1 MKALSRALNALYS
14 AVEVVS
20 NALMVALFIIVA
32 LGVLS
37 RYVFAQPFFWTEEL
51 ALFTLA
57 WMVFLAGSL
66 AIRRWDHL
74 RVTYFMEKLP
84 PSAAKAIDLAT
95 RLLVAAFLIYALV
108 IAARVIPQVA
118 PTEIA
123 PALNINMVVPQLSLI
138 VGLALMSIQAVGVIL
153 ESLLGGRRPR
163 RQP

>member
-14 AVEVVS
+14 VIEVVA
-20 NALMVALFIIVA
+20 NALMVALFIIVF

-37 RYVFAQPFFWTEEL
+37 RYVFAQPFAWTEEL
-51 ALFTLA
+51 ALFVLA

-66 AIRRWDHL
+66 AVRRWEHL
-74 RVTYFMEKLP
+74 RVTYFIERLP
-84 PSAAKAIDLAT
+84 PRLNRAVELVAK
-95 RLLVAAFLIYALV
+95 LLVAAFLVYALV
-108 IAARVIPQVA
+108 VAARVIPQVA

-138 VGLALMSIQAVGVIL
+138 VGLALMSVQAAGVIL
-153 ESLLGGRRPR
+153 ETVLGGRGPR